1 MHLRLSCA
9 QLRER
14 SMRDSVPELEFQVRD
29 AIAERSGYY
38 APCRD
43 VVAFHFRM
51 QGASNPSD

>member
-14 SMRDSVPELEFQVRD
+14 RMRDSVPELEFQVLD
-29 AIAERSGYY
+29 AITERYY
-38 APCRD
+38 APCD

-51 QGASNPSD
+51 QGASSPSD

>member
-1 MHLRLSCA
+1 
-9 QLRER
+9 
-14 SMRDSVPELEFQVRD
+14 MRDSVPELEFQVRD
-29 AIAERSGYY
+29 AIAERYY